1 MSFSTEVKEEL
12 IEIPPQCPHCNEALI
27 SALLRINGTLLFS
40 GRGSVRL
47 EVTTEVPFVAR
58 LITETLTNQYNLQVV
73 ITVRQNVLHKTPNW
87 LIEVPY
93 QKNLEE
99 ILKQLGILKKEGTLE
114 RGVSDEFKNSPCCF
128 NSYVRGLFLG
138 SGFVSDP
145 KGNFH
150 LEIKIDSEYLAEE
163 VASQL
168 QRSGIEGVPI
178 PVRTTPRRNSI
189 ILYLKSGEHIATFM
203 KALKAT
209 KTYETIQQ
217 ARSTKNVRNAVNR
230 QVNAEIANS
239 NKIGAASQK
248 QIATIRRVLSYYS
261 FNNLPQAL
269 QEYVLLRV
277 SNPEASMKELGELA
291 NPPLSKSAIYH
302 RVKRFEEME
311 KGLPH
316 RSHEDK

>member
-12 IEIPPQCPHCNEALI
+12 IEIQPQCPHCNEALL

-58 LITETLTNQYNLQVV
+58 LITDTLTDVYNLQVV

-99 ILKQLGILKKEGTLE
+99 VLEKVGILKKEGALE
-114 RGVSDEFKNSPCCF
+114 RGISPVFKENPCCF

-163 VASQL
+163 VATHL
-168 QRSGIEGVPI
+168 QTRGIEGVSI
-178 PVRTTPRRNSI
+178 PVRTTPRRNSTI
-189 ILYLKSGEHIATFM
+189 IYLKSGEHIATFM
-203 KALKAT
+203 KALKAE
-209 KTYETIQQ
+209 KAYKTIQE

-239 NKIGAASQK
+239 NKSGAASQK
-248 QIATIRRVLSYYS
+248 QIATIRR
-261 FNNLPQAL
+261 
-269 QEYVLLRV
+269 
-277 SNPEASMKELGELA
+277 
-291 NPPLSKSAIYH
+291 
-302 RVKRFEEME
+302 
-311 KGLPH
+311 
-316 RSHEDK
+316 